1 MKNRLPTALILVAAL
16 QFLAPLC
23 LPPRM
28 LASISPVLWALV
40 AALFLLLGI
49 ALLRRRAWG
58 RLATIFVQGF
68 NILVRLLVLL
78 PNVVTKAS
86 GGQSSVDVWLLG
98 TFLVSMLLSAVVLY
112 YVDLPEVQM
121 QMS

>member
-1 MKNRLPTALILVAAL
+1 VKNRLPTALILVAAL

>member
-1 MKNRLPTALILVAAL
+1 MKNRLPTALIVVAAL

-28 LASISPVLWALV
+28 LAGISPVVWLLA
-40 AALFLLLGI
+40 AALFVLLGV
-49 ALLRRRAWG
+49 ALLRRRAWA

-68 NILVRLLVLL
+68 NILVRLLILM
-78 PNVVTKAS
+78 PNVATRSSAGKVTLDAP
-86 GGQSSVDVWLLG
+86 LLI
-98 TFLVSMLLSAVVLY
+98 TFVISMLLSAVVLY

>member
-1 MKNRLPTALILVAAL
+1 MKNRLPTALILAAAL